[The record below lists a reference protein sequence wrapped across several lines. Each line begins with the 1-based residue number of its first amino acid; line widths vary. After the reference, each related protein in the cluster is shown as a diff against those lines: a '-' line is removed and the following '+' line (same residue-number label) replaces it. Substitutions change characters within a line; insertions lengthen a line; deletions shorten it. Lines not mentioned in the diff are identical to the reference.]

1 VDSLASLNA
10 RRLEHWRQTPETH
23 LAGPDDA
30 VTLIERLGIVTL
42 YPASPEVPNLYHA
55 YVGDP
60 ERKTEP
66 QWDSPAGQVFGWRW
80 SLGRRSVAFYTLLVR
95 KRSTWVR
102 WDLLPAVLRLWG
114 ELRALD
120 ELDHMGHISP
130 NAYRI
135 ARALEEADAPLS
147 TGDLRQAAGLAA
159 GREQRNAYL
168 KAVEELESRLL
179 LAKVLAPE
187 DDDMRHALVS
197 TRYRDHV
204 DAAERMTREAA
215 LDAVLAAYLPCAVYA
230 LLTVLARH
238 LRLPEAELRAG
249 LDRLVATGSVTAATV
264 SGVPGDCYVWSEPT
278 ESPPA
283 G

>member
-1 VDSLASLNA
+1 MDSFSSLRA
-10 RRLEHWRQTPETH
+10 RRLEGWRQTPQSR
-23 LAGPDDA
+23 LADADDA
-30 VTLIERLGIVTL
+30 MTLIERVGIVTL

-130 NAYRI
+130 TAYRI
-135 ARALEEADAPLS
+135 ARALEEAVAPLS
-147 TGDLRQAAGLAA
+147 TGDLRQAAGLAN
-159 GREQRNAYL
+159 GKEQRNAYL
-168 KAVEELESRLL
+168 KAVEELETRLL
-179 LAKVLAPE
+179 LAKVMAPQ

-197 TRYRDHV
+197 SRFREHV
-204 DAAERMTREAA
+204 DAAERMSREAA
-215 LDAVLAAYLPCAVYA
+215 LDQVLSAYLPWAVYA
-230 LLTVLARH
+230 QPAILSRH
-238 LRLPEAELRAG
+238 LRLPEDELRAG
-249 LDRLVATGSVTAATV
+249 LDRLVATQRASAAELPEIKGT
-264 SGVPGDCYVWSEPT
+264 CHVWRET
-278 ESPPA
+278 RESPPA

>member
-1 VDSLASLNA
+1 MDSFATLHA
-10 RRLEHWRQTPETH
+10 RRLDHWRQTPSTH

-55 YVGDP
+55 YVGNP

-80 SLGRRSVAFYTLLVR
+80 SLGRRSVAYYTLLVR

-120 ELDHMGHISP
+120 ELDHMRHISP
-130 NAYRI
+130 TAYRI
-135 ARALEEADAPLS
+135 ARVLEDAETPLS
-147 TGDLRQAAGLAA
+147 TGDLRQAAGLAV

-179 LAKVLAPE
+179 LAKVLTSE

-197 TRYRDHV
+197 TRFREHM
-204 DAAERMTREAA
+204 DAAERMTRELA

-230 LLTVLARH
+230 LPAALARH

-249 LDRLVATGSVTAATV
+249 LDRLVAAERATAATF
-264 SGVPGDCYVWSEPT
+264 PDIRGDCYIWSGP
-278 ESPPA
+278 SHDPHA
-283 G
+283 